1 MYFFDKQVTVSKRSL
16 LSTFCYWLNL
26 LALFPFVSKFSK
38 KDIFLTLTNW
48 KPLVLV

>member
-16 LSTFCYWLNL
+16 IYILLLAHL

-48 KPLVLV
+48 KPLMLV